1 MRPDLFSIC
10 NIALHKQLKET
21 PGSLCP
27 NPLSKDISGDR
38 IKHKNFPM
46 TLHLLKWCHH
56 RMHAKLLMKLACNKL
71 GVHWIHVNYVSQSGS
86 AWTFLQKVYPF
97 WFPISE
103 YNRLRNSLKED
114 GVSGSKIHNCPGWFF
129 FFFFSVGWLVFFG
142 TKQKKKNL
150 KLWKSLNSFLSIK
163 IGSMLPYDFFSGR
176 HWISDRK
183 SLGDRRFR

>member
-129 FFFFSVGWLVFFG
+129 FFFSVGWLVFFG